1 MKRTRVH
8 TQYFTRLLQP
18 LFFFLSLSLPLPS
31 LFSLSPPL
39 SSLSH
44 PLSPLLAIFSS
55 RSFPSQ
61 SVSTEL
67 IFHSVFL
74 MFLPE
79 PYHRN
84 KVTETKSLK
93 HCKLLMEKSL
103 PTAGVE
109 PGFSLST
116 RECAIH
122 LAMLNRQ
129 TMKEKMFYLFKRE
142 RGREWE

>member
-18 LFFFLSLSLPLPS
+18 LFFFLSLPHS
-31 LFSLSPPL
+31 PL

-55 RSFPSQ
+55 RSFPSR
-61 SVSTEL
+61 SVSTKL
-67 IFHSVFL
+67 IFHSVFLVLVL

-103 PTAGVE
+103 PTAGVV

-122 LAMLNRQ
+122 LAMLNPQ